1 MTGNLRIR
9 TRNICLALILTIAAT
24 APAAAQEITG
34 TISGTVTDGT
44 GANLPGVTVTATL
57 TNRNMVRETTTADD
71 GGFTLSYLPIGTYD
85 VTFTLQGSR
94 PSARKPSSCTS
105 TIAFRSTG
113 R

>member
-57 TNRNMVRETTTADD
+57 TNRNMVREAITTT
-71 GGFTLSYLPIGTYD
+71 GGTYTLAFLPVGTYD
-85 VTFTLQGSR
+85 VTFSLSGFKSFSAQGNRSPRQR
-94 PSARKPSSCTS
+94 PS
-105 TIAFRSTG
+105 
-113 R
+113 